1 MLNRKAA
8 LKDEANS
15 GPFVKTGQRY
25 FIRLNKNERAQHI
38 ILVICFIVL
47 AVTGFMVKIPEEIV
61 QRFGTSGTAVFY
73 FRGLLHRMAGTI
85 MILVCAYHGCY
96 LLLAPAGRRYLI
108 DMFPKPRDLK
118 DMIFN
123 IFYYLGF
130 KKEPPEFD
138 RFSYK
143 QKIEYFAL
151 IAGSTLMSLSG
162 LLLWTEYRWSKFI
175 LDIAKIVHGMEAI
188 LACLAIIV
196 WHLYEVHLRP
206 HKFPIDNLWI
216 TGVIDEEEMK
226 AEHPLH
232 YKRIMDDPE
241 LRKIYILGG
250 DQEEVNTPTAR
261 QVTMAD
267 LPRVS

>member
-1 MLNRKAA
+1 MPNRKIA
-8 LKDEANS
+8 LKDKAHS

-25 FIRLNKNERAQHI
+25 FIRLTKNERAQHM
-38 ILVICFIVL
+38 ILLICFIFL

-61 QRFGTSGTAVFY
+61 QRLGTSGTTVFY
-73 FRGLLHRMAGTI
+73 FRGLLHRTSGII
-85 MILVCAYHGCY
+85 MILVCAYHGLY
-96 LLLAPAGRRYLI
+96 LLFTAAGRRWLVDI
-108 DMFPKPRDLK
+108 LPRFSDLK

-123 IFYYLGF
+123 MFYYLGF

-250 DQEEVNTPTAR
+250 DQEEVNTLNPG

-267 LPRVS
+267 LPRVH

>member
-1 MLNRKAA
+1 MLNRKTA
-8 LKDEANS
+8 LKAEANS
-15 GPFVKTGQRY
+15 GSFVKTGQRH
-25 FIRLNKNERAQHI
+25 FIRLNKNERAQHM
-38 ILVICFIVL
+38 ILLICFIVL

-61 QRFGTSGTAVFY
+61 QRLGTAGTTVFY
-73 FRGLLHRMAGTI
+73 FRGLLHRTAGII
-85 MILVCAYHGCY
+85 MILVCAYHGLY
-96 LLLAPAGRRYLI
+96 LLFTAAGRRWLVDI
-108 DMFPKPRDLK
+108 LPRFSDLK

-123 IFYYLGF
+123 MFYYLGF

-250 DQEEVNTPTAR
+250 DQEEVNTLNPG

-267 LPRVS
+267 LPRVH